1 MPVRREDV
9 DFFFDDFIKVSTG
22 SKESSVW
29 AVGSYNGDLMMTV
42 VRKKIDNLSK
52 EDIAKERNFVT
63 LSDLMK
69 FDPYRQYDSEAIK
82 EAEIIAKVRMSASV
96 TT

>member
-9 DFFFDDFIKVSTG
+9 DFFFNDFIKVSTG

-29 AVGSYNGDLMMTV
+29 AVGSYDGDLIMTV
-42 VRKKIDNLSK
+42 VRKKIDNLIR

-82 EAEIIAKVRMSASV
+82 EAKVKVRMSASV